1 MSGFIDW
8 LMSNR
13 GALQPENRDPRESIG
28 RQYLREAA
36 SDLNDAVNAYEV
48 PSMNPVFTLP
58 KLLLALDPAIRSG
71 TGAAVST
78 AQSLSEGFPFFQ
90 DEKSSDRM
98 GRDLIALVDESP
110 VEMMVAPYA
119 GILDKA
125 GEFGS
130 MVKRSRPYLLGDTLE
145 GNPDVMNLPEKGR
158 PAAVGIPDEGRFSSR
173 PIAEVQSASRNYMN
187 EAGIDIPEYIEYPEL
202 DQQRAK
208 YIAAAYERMK
218 HDPDNPDVKAAYEA
232 LKNET
237 MAQYETLRDTGI
249 DFKFLRE
256 GQTDP
261 YAKSPAMGYQDV
273 VENKELTVFPTDF
286 GYGSGEFDASD
297 NPLLG
302 FVGHVGD
309 KEDAVANDAFRVVHD
324 MFGHLGAGN
333 PQFRAKGEERA
344 WLEHSRMFSPEARKA
359 MTTETRGQ
367 NSWLNSG
374 PFADQNATALGADTV
389 FADQKAGLLPD
400 WAVDPQGMPKGIERD
415 ELDEIIKKW
424 GR

>member
-13 GALQPENRDPRESIG
+13 GALQPEYRDPRESVG
-28 RQYLREAA
+28 RQTTQRALAELDEIGEIGQGSFNPLYGLLRAVSAIEPAYRAA
-36 SDLNDAVNAYEV
+36 TGV
-48 PSMNPVFTLP
+48 T
-58 KLLLALDPAIRSG
+58 
-71 TGAAVST
+71 TGAI
-78 AQSLSEGFPFFQ
+78 QSAAEGFPFNLS
-90 DEKSSDRM
+90 ESSSDRL
-98 GRDLIALVDESP
+98 GRDLLAMQNEAPLE
-110 VEMMVAPYA
+110 MVAAPFA
-119 GILDKA
+119 GLIDKA

-237 MAQYETLRDTGI
+237 MAQYEALRNTGI

-302 FVGHVGD
+302 FVGRVGD

-400 WAVDPQGMPKGIERD
+400 WAVDPEGMPKGIERD

-424 GR
+424 GK